1 MLARAVLAARY
12 FARFGKPEIEYG
24 GIVVSRIGKL
34 PIEIPSGV
42 EVELSGSNVTVKGPK
57 GTMQR
62 EFSPLI
68 NIEKE
73 EGKIVVTPS
82 SDEKKVRALHGTT
95 RAVLNN
101 MVVGV
106 STGFERI
113 LEIDGVGYKADMDGK
128 NLVVSV
134 GYSHPV
140 VVEPPAGIEFDV
152 VEKNR
157 QVVIKGINKEVV
169 GQTAADI
176 RKIRPPEPYK
186 GKGIHYLGEHI
197 RRKAG
202 KTAA

>member
-1 MLARAVLAARY
+1 MALVAK
-12 FARFGKPEIEYG
+12 FCARFGKPEFEYG
-24 GIVVSRIGKL
+24 GNVVSRIGKL
-34 PIEIPSGV
+34 PITIPGGV
-42 EVELSGSNVTVKGPK
+42 EVELDGSNVTVKGPK

-62 EFSPLI
+62 EFSSFI
-68 NIEKE
+68 YIKKE
-73 EGKIVVTPS
+73 EDRILVSPS
-82 SDEKKVRALHGTT
+82 SDEKFVRALHGTT

-106 STGFERI
+106 SKGFERI
-113 LEIDGVGYKADMDGK
+113 LEIDGVGYKAEMDGK
-128 NLVVSV
+128 NLVISV

-140 VVEPPAGIEFDV
+140 VVEPPEEIEFDV
-152 VEKNR
+152 AEKNR
-157 QVVIKGINKEVV
+157 QVIVRGINKEVV

-186 GKGIHYLGEHI
+186 GKGIHYLGERI

>member
-1 MLARAVLAARY
+1 
-12 FARFGKPEIEYG
+12 
-24 GIVVSRIGKL
+24 VSRIGKL
-34 PIEIPSGV
+34 PIEIPGGV
-42 EVELSGSNVTVKGPK
+42 EVELNGSNVTVKGPK
-57 GTMQR
+57 GTMKR
-62 EFSPLI
+62 EFSSLVSI
-68 NIEKE
+68 AKE

-82 SDEKKVRALHGTT
+82 SDEKIVRALHGTT

-106 STGFERI
+106 SSGFERI
-113 LEIDGVGYKADMDGK
+113 LEIDGVGYKAEMDGK

-152 VEKNR
+152 IEKNR
-157 QVVIKGINKEVV
+157 QVVIKGINKEEV

-186 GKGIHYLGEHI
+186 GKGIHYLGERI

>member
-1 MLARAVLAARY
+1 M
-12 FARFGKPEIEYG
+12 
-24 GIVVSRIGKL
+24 SRIGKL
-34 PIEIPSGV
+34 PIEIPGGV
-42 EVELSGSNVTVKGPK
+42 EVELNGSNVAVKGPK
-57 GTMQR
+57 GTMKR
-62 EFSPLI
+62 EFSSLVSI
-68 NIEKE
+68 AKE
-73 EGKIVVTPS
+73 EGRIVVTPS
-82 SDEKKVRALHGTT
+82 SDEKIVRALHGTT

-106 STGFERI
+106 SSGFERI
-113 LEIDGVGYKADMDGK
+113 LEIDGVGYKAEMDGK

-152 VEKNR
+152 IEKNR
-157 QVVIKGINKEVV
+157 QVVIKGINKEEV

-186 GKGIHYLGEHI
+186 GKGIHYLGERI